1 MPIIPIPGRTP
12 VVIYSDDLAPAGLY
26 RSPEWQQVFTALGI
40 SPIPQNGAFARG
52 AIVDAA
58 GAGAVLAILNAAM
71 AINDGTNYPT
81 EAAAAGALLAFAQA
95 ALGGL
100 MPPPGTG
107 LSWIAEQHDPP
118 FVGATVQLA
127 GQSIANATVLE
138 QGSLGSIV
146 AALVTLLPPGVAGI
160 RPTLG
165 FVAGSTVP
173 VIVVDIQSLRGK
185 LTSAV
190 PPPGQLDILSDYLN
204 NAVAP
209 IFQLQTATIGLVVG
223 GPPLPGDLVGDL
235 GGIGLQLTGAIEPTA
250 ANALAT
256 ADPSIGP
263 GNLDFV
269 VSATDAELTTLRTGP
284 AGMEAVA
291 VLNAFPGGGP
301 AAAAASLSA
310 LWAWMRPLLPA

>member
-12 VVIYSDDLAPAGLY
+12 VVIYSDDLAPAGVY

-81 EAAAAGALLAFAQA
+81 EAAGEGALLALAPA
-95 ALGGL
+95 A
-100 MPPPGTG
+100 
-107 LSWIAEQHDPP
+107 
-118 FVGATVQLA
+118 
-127 GQSIANATVLE
+127 
-138 QGSLGSIV
+138 
-146 AALVTLLPPGVAGI
+146 PGVAGI

-209 IFQLQTATIGLVVG
+209 IFQLQSATIGLVAG
-223 GPPLPGDLVGDL
+223 G
-235 GGIGLQLTGAIEPTA
+235 
-250 ANALAT
+250 
-256 ADPSIGP
+256 
-263 GNLDFV
+263 
-269 VSATDAELTTLRTGP
+269 R
-284 AGMEAVA
+284 
-291 VLNAFPGGGP
+291 
-301 AAAAASLSA
+301 
-310 LWAWMRPLLPA
+310 RLL